1 MKLVKGGETVCNA
14 ICSCAWV
21 TSLCI
26 GGLLCNMSCVYIACI
41 KFDTICLHCSG
52 SLHLVMPHESSPN
65 AITVYDF
72 TFFWGIPKILSKISV
87 RNKLEL
93 QAHRHAHDL

>member
-1 MKLVKGGETVCNA
+1 MQRHLF
-14 ICSCAWV
+14 
-21 TSLCI
+21 
-26 GGLLCNMSCVYIACI
+26 MCVGYII
-41 KFDTICLHCSG
+41 VHRWFVMQYVMFDTICLHCSG